1 MAPNNLGAQF
11 EGARLGAVL
20 ESLRRLVPQGDA
32 ALVPLAEEALQLF
45 QEIGTPAQQRQASP
59 RRAYSISESSPPNA
73 PRDQQDLR
81 HRLPPR
87 NQHRQPEPNHV

>member
-11 EGARLGAVL
+11 DGARLGAVL

-45 QEIGTPAQQRQASP
+45 EEIRTPAQQRQASP
-59 RRAYSISESSPPNA
+59 
-73 PRDQQDLR
+73 
-81 HRLPPR
+81 
-87 NQHRQPEPNHV
+87 